1 VRHSYA
7 PCGEAATGI
16 KLSDPLLLLHFF
28 IYIQNF
34 FLLPKTL
41 SCVCMC
47 GLSALFISK
56 DAVGSCRLDVHVQKT
71 FTPAECAESPL
82 PSQYA
87 ACKGQNLSKGCTAT
101 YTTSAKRRTA
111 IKPPSLILPLIS
123 SITYTVLFFST
134 KRHDFGRMCGL
145 PALLKTRCLPL
156 LGSAKTVT
164 LLRCISKDQKT
175 SNQCV

>member
-1 VRHSYA
+1 
-7 PCGEAATGI
+7 
-16 KLSDPLLLLHFF
+16 
-28 IYIQNF
+28 
-34 FLLPKTL
+34 
-41 SCVCMC
+41 MC

-56 DAVGSCRLDVHVQKT
+56 DAVGSCRLFWSLQNRYTLDVHVQKT

-111 IKPPSLILPLIS
+111 IKPPSLILPLFS

-145 PALLKTRCLPL
+145 PALLKTR
-156 LGSAKTVT
+156 SASRDVF
-164 LLRCISKDQKT
+164 LYWAVQKRLH
-175 SNQCV
+175 S